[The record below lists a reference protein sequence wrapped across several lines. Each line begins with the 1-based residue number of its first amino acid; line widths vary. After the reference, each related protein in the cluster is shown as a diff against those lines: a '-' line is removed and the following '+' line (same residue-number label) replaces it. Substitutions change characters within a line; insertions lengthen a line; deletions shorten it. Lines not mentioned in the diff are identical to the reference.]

1 MCCTSLGRGSEMM
14 SRIQRVVA
22 PVRGQAEEFLRRAI
36 EKGDLM
42 PGARLIEREICET
55 LGVSR
60 PLVREALRVLESD
73 GLVRPLPRGGIAVT
87 VLSPDEAMQIYMVR
101 REIEGLAAELFARN
115 ADERQRDALNVIVAD
130 LQAAHADED
139 ADRLLDAKN
148 RFYDVLSAGT
158 GNAVLQGILRNLYGR
173 IRLLRGTSLSR
184 PGRIA
189 QMVHE
194 LSDVASALLGND
206 AATARRLTEV
216 HIENAMEAARET
228 LLDETIA
235 VE

>member
-1 MCCTSLGRGSEMM
+1 
-14 SRIQRVVA
+14 
-22 PVRGQAEEFLRRAI
+22 
-36 EKGDLM
+36 
-42 PGARLIEREICET
+42 
-55 LGVSR
+55 
-60 PLVREALRVLESD
+60 
-73 GLVRPLPRGGIAVT
+73 
-87 VLSPDEAMQIYMVR
+87 MQIYMVR